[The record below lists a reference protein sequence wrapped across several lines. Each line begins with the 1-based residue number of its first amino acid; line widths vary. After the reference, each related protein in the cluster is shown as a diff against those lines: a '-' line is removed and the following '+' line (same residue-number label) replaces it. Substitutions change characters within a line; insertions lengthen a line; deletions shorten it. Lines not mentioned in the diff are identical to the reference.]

1 MSKHATD
8 FNNSMSRHS
17 NSDFNETRQEGD
29 NVSEAETTSTA
40 PSSLQTILRG
50 PGGYGSHS
58 YGVSETETDGSPP
71 STPTEALSQF
81 NPEHYSRAYN
91 NSFSVNSDRGSHQN
105 ATFTNQ
111 PEQALAPLS
120 KEHLQ
125 KLENSD
131 GGKNGKPGSESD
143 VESMQ
148 NHAQKLRKVS
158 EQLLGGNARTR
169 QSFTGIPSPGAL
181 HISLLHISCMK
192 KLINKYL
199 M

>member
-17 NSDFNETRQEGD
+17 NSDFNESRQEGD

-71 STPTEALSQF
+71 STPTEALSHEQKF
-81 NPEHYSRAYN
+81 KSEHYSRAYN

-105 ATFTNQ
+105 STFSNQ
-111 PEQALAPLS
+111 PEQQALAPLS

-125 KLENSD
+125 KLENSE
-131 GGKNGKPGSESD
+131 GKNGKPGSESD

-169 QSFTGIPSPGAL
+169 QSFTGIPSPGVL
-181 HISLLHISCMK
+181 HISLLHMK
-192 KLINKYL
+192 KLISKN
-199 M
+199 

>member
-8 FNNSMSRHS
+8 FNNSLSRRS
-17 NSDFNETRQEGD
+17 NTDFNDLPSMHQECD

-40 PSSLQTILRG
+40 PSSLQTVLRG

-58 YGVSETETDGSPP
+58 FGVSETETDGSPP
-71 STPTEALSQF
+71 STPTDVQEQNFKS
-81 NPEHYSRAYN
+81 ESYRAYN
-91 NSFSVNSDRGSHQN
+91 NSFSVNFEQGKNLAYS
-105 ATFTNQ
+105 NQ
-111 PEQALAPLS
+111 PKQGLAPLS

-131 GGKNGKPGSESD
+131 GKNGKVGSESD
-143 VESMQ
+143 AESMQ

-169 QSFTGIPSPGAL
+169 QSFTGIPSPGI
-181 HISLLHISCMK
+181 ISLTMAFH
-192 KLINKYL
+192 
-199 M
+199 